1 MTTSTFPGAPV
12 AARTAA
18 VVSVAVVV
26 ALLLLVGLSACS
38 PTPKANPADARQV
51 ALGKTVY
58 AAQCAACHGANLQ
71 GQADWQVRKADKK
84 LPAPPHDASGHTWH
98 HDDDTLIHI
107 IQSGF
112 EKYTGPG
119 YQTDMPR
126 YAGVLSDEEIFA
138 VLAYIKST
146 WPKEEAAHQ
155 ASMNRQ

>member
-1 MTTSTFPGAPV
+1 MTTSTFPYTRR
-12 AARTAA
+12 AARAAA
-18 VVSVAVVV
+18 VVAMAVMVA
-26 ALLLLVGLSACS
+26 LLVGLSACS
-38 PTPKANPADARQV
+38 PTPKANPADAKQV

-58 AAQCAACHGANLQ
+58 AARCAACHGANLQ
-71 GQADWQVRKADKK
+71 GQSDWQSRKADKK

-98 HDDDTLIHI
+98 HDDDTLINI
-107 IQSGF
+107 TKFGF

-126 YAGVLSDEEIFA
+126 FAGVLSDDDVLA

-155 ASMNRQ
+155 ASMNQK